1 MILSSRRARYL
12 LPTLVLLSLSLAPA
26 LAQSSEVEPNDT
38 CPTAQDLDSPP
49 LPLIVTGELP
59 ADTSDIDFFRFIA
72 PPGTMVQIDHMGV
85 SSGGGT
91 LDDPYLGVLDSACNV
106 LALDDDSG
114 YGTDSKVFV
123 AVPPDGVLV
132 LAATSCCD
140 GALIGAGG
148 SRGSYTIT
156 ADVAHVVASIR
167 ARLVDA
173 ETGEALVGWW
183 PTNARAELWRCHDS
197 TCDEHVNTL
206 WSDADGN
213 VVFITDAWGLP
224 LAPGDYELR
233 AFTEAHEPTGSG
245 VFQALEDEHVDL
257 GDIMM
262 QPYDL
267 IAAIS
272 GQVVDSIS
280 GVGLSG
286 TTTPWATVQL
296 NRCTEWDCFNSVG
309 WTTADPEGHFR
320 FDYSNTWAPLLT
332 GDYLLSAWADQYQ
345 TREISVTAVAE
356 DEERDVGRVRLRP
369 FPVQFIDFTP
379 CDEIPPAGGTCE
391 YSVLV
396 RAGTRTR
403 LDAEAWS
410 IVRVY
415 DTGSF
420 ANLTTFQAGGNRST
434 VPVTEKFKLAPGE
447 TKRLQFRFD
456 VPGSVQQGAW
466 ICAEAYVGQRPDP
479 KYSTLGFRDLF
490 CVSKEWDS
498 FEIVS
503 EKEMRRHFRGN
514 H

>member
-1 MILSSRRARYL
+1 MTLPSRRAGRL
-12 LPTLVLLSLSLAPA
+12 LTALMLLCLPVGVGLGQTP
-26 LAQSSEVEPNDT
+26 EVEPNDT
-38 CPTAQDLDSPP
+38 CPTAQELGSPP
-49 LPLIVTGELP
+49 LPLVVTGELP
-59 ADTSDIDFFRFIA
+59 TDTSDIDFFRFIA
-72 PPGTMVQIDHMGV
+72 PPGTLVQIDHMGV
-85 SSGGGT
+85 YGGGGT
-91 LDDPYLGVLDSACNV
+91 LDDPFLGVLDSACNV
-106 LALDDDSG
+106 LAVDDDSG

-123 AVPPDGVLV
+123 VTPPDGVLV

-140 GALIGAGG
+140 WDLIGAGG

-173 ETGEALVGWW
+173 ETGEALVGSW

-197 TCDEHVNTL
+197 TCDEQLNTQ
-206 WSDADGN
+206 WSDADGQ
-213 VVFITDAWGLP
+213 VVFLADAWGLP
-224 LAPGDYELR
+224 LAPGDYEIR

-245 VFQALEDEHVDL
+245 VFQALEGENVDL

-267 IAAIS
+267 IASIS

-286 TTTPWATVQL
+286 TTVPWATVQL
-296 NRCTEWDCFNSVG
+296 ARCTEWDCFNTVG

-320 FDYSNTWAPLLT
+320 FDYSNTWGPLLT

-345 TREISVTAVAE
+345 TREVSVTAVAE

-379 CDEIPPAGGTCE
+379 CDEIPPTGGTCE

-420 ANLTTFQAGGNRST
+420 ANMTTFQAGGNRST
-434 VPVTEKFKLAPGE
+434 VPVTERFKLAPGE

-456 VPGSVQQGAW
+456 VPGSLQQGAW
-466 ICAEAYVGQRPDP
+466 ICAEAYVGQRPDS

-490 CVSKEWDS
+490 CVAKQWDS
-498 FEIVS
+498 FAVVS
-503 EKEMRRHFRGN
+503 EKEMHKRLHGSR
-514 H
+514 